1 MLFSTLKHLCHS
13 PHAALRSGH
22 FVLIS
27 HFFACLHVLIS
38 SSSLLIDFVSRFS
51 SLFHLRVALSLL
63 DFCFKRIP
71 ILSSSN
77 LSCVLRMCDTL
88 SSKLLCSA
96 RVNVCKIR
104 QVRLHYV
111 LHLHVLQH
119 HMFHSSKSSLGCP
132 CFCRLTVNMIDENY
146 FMSHC
151 LQKMFRHYFWAT
163 PVVRAFNS
171 ASAEL
176 KRTVCCV
183 RDHAVSVAFPHCTT
197 PPLVLVPRCC
207 LACPIAVCVHV
218 HELRKCSD
226 FDQALCG
233 VPFKYLTIR
242 FRFISSLSVGHVMFL
257 AVSFTLY
264 MTSARFWHM
273 YNNFPTTVVYIARLS
288 PSSSTSDSVVG
299 VVFTL
304 GVITG
309 FTFLNRE
316 HLSRIG
322 CTSAFSRSLCPR
334 RKICHPSSP
343 FFL

>member
-1 MLFSTLKHLCHS
+1 MLFSARRLEVWTLCLDLTLLH
-13 PHAALRSGH
+13 
-22 FVLIS
+22 LIS

-38 SSSLLIDFVSRFS
+38 SSSLLIDFFSRFS

-63 DFCFKRIP
+63 DSVSSESQSYHQATSLVYFGWVTLCHQNCF
-71 ILSSSN
+71 
-77 LSCVLRMCDTL
+77 VLL
-88 SSKLLCSA
+88 

-111 LHLHVLQH
+111 LHIHVLQH
-119 HMFHSSKSSLGCP
+119 HMFHSSKSSLGYP

-163 PVVRAFNS
+163 PVVRAYNS

-226 FDQALCG
+226 FDQVLCG
-233 VPFKYLTIR
+233 APFKYLTKR
-242 FRFISSLSVGHVMFL
+242 FRFISSLSVGHVIFL
-257 AVSFTLY
+257 ALSFTLY
-264 MTSARFWHM
+264 MTSARSWHM
-273 YNNFPTTVVYIARLS
+273 YNNFPTTVLYIARLS
-288 PSSSTSDSVVG
+288 PSSPTSDSVVG

-304 GVITG
+304 RVITG